1 MKFFTVGAV
10 GNVEAEVG
18 KAKKIFS
25 GTYMVMMGFPTGWQH
40 LVCKPTVGF
49 PTGSQFR
56 IVGFPTGSQFR
67 MWVSFRQ
74 TSKNVFF
81 TCLLFT

>member
-1 MKFFTVGAV
+1 MKFYTVGAV

-49 PTGSQFR
+49 PTGSQL
-56 IVGFPTGSQFR
+56 R
-67 MWVSFRQ
+67 M
-74 TSKNVFF
+74 
-81 TCLLFT
+81 